1 MEMGRMLMEY
11 CLNAVWLVPVVAGA
25 AWLLVKV
32 SGLRPAGEHRVWL
45 GALVVCLVLPA
56 MGTERPRAQVVTP
69 APEVRPQ
76 QVSAEFASA
85 GSQVPVRTDP
95 AVATAEPFAPS
106 APAEAAPAQR
116 DWFMWRPREI
126 PMAPRVVAWFGWVY
140 AGVMGFAA
148 FRIAH
153 AWWAALRLVREASP
167 YAMDDAEDAMLR
179 ELAASFCV
187 RVPQIFSSERVQSPV
202 VVGLRRT
209 VLLLPAGF
217 ERCSHA
223 ERRAAL
229 CHELAHVQ
237 RRDCLLHAGVQALM
251 LPLVWHPAVHLVGR
265 RISRTREMVCDE
277 MAAAAMHSGTGELTY
292 ARCLLNLARTMLR
305 EEGESLA
312 GAGLGLFRTNKLEE
326 RVMKLTEVK
335 RVLTVREML
344 VRRAGGVAVAGL
356 VLVAGAMVHVAP
368 VVAQESAPP
377 PPAVPL
383 TLQAPLAPAAAPAVT
398 GVAVPD
404 AALDPKRS
412 HPGSAPIPAPAPAAE
427 AFAPGSSFADR
438 SSFGAGASGSGT
450 AFENFPGGLFQD
462 EHGQHVTVKDGDHVH
477 RWVGADGQRYE
488 VRDGQA
494 APYTRAQERA
504 AEAEYERKLAEA
516 DAAIARVTRKLNSP
530 EFKAQIDKISSKASM
545 EAMATAEAEL
555 ARASAQFDSPEFK
568 AQMAHLNSP
577 EFKAQLD
584 AQMKSLN
591 AQMAQFDSKALR
603 DATGPLISAEV
614 EANLARAERQAALA
628 DSPEMQQK
636 LADAAKRLDEAS
648 ARLEAATKA
657 LAEAQKRLQATPSK

>member
-56 MGTERPRAQVVTP
+56 MGTDRPRAQVVTP

-344 VRRAGGVAVAGL
+344 VRRAGGVAVAGGRSDGGHY
-356 VLVAGAMVHVAP
+356 V
-368 VVAQESAPP
+368 S
-377 PPAVPL
+377 
-383 TLQAPLAPAAAPAVT
+383 
-398 GVAVPD
+398 
-404 AALDPKRS
+404 LD
-412 HPGSAPIPAPAPAAE
+412 
-427 AFAPGSSFADR
+427 
-438 SSFGAGASGSGT
+438 
-450 AFENFPGGLFQD
+450 
-462 EHGQHVTVKDGDHVH
+462 
-477 RWVGADGQRYE
+477 
-488 VRDGQA
+488 
-494 APYTRAQERA
+494 
-504 AEAEYERKLAEA
+504 
-516 DAAIARVTRKLNSP
+516 
-530 EFKAQIDKISSKASM
+530 
-545 EAMATAEAEL
+545 
-555 ARASAQFDSPEFK
+555 
-568 AQMAHLNSP
+568 
-577 EFKAQLD
+577 
-584 AQMKSLN
+584 
-591 AQMAQFDSKALR
+591 
-603 DATGPLISAEV
+603 
-614 EANLARAERQAALA
+614 
-628 DSPEMQQK
+628 
-636 LADAAKRLDEAS
+636 
-648 ARLEAATKA
+648 
-657 LAEAQKRLQATPSK
+657 

>member
-1 MEMGRMLMEY
+1 
-11 CLNAVWLVPVVAGA
+11 
-25 AWLLVKV
+25 
-32 SGLRPAGEHRVWL
+32 
-45 GALVVCLVLPA
+45 
-56 MGTERPRAQVVTP
+56 
-69 APEVRPQ
+69 
-76 QVSAEFASA
+76 
-85 GSQVPVRTDP
+85 
-95 AVATAEPFAPS
+95 
-106 APAEAAPAQR
+106 
-116 DWFMWRPREI
+116 
-126 PMAPRVVAWFGWVY
+126 
-140 AGVMGFAA
+140 
-148 FRIAH
+148 
-153 AWWAALRLVREASP
+153 
-167 YAMDDAEDAMLR
+167 
-179 ELAASFCV
+179 
-187 RVPQIFSSERVQSPV
+187 
-202 VVGLRRT
+202 
-209 VLLLPAGF
+209 
-217 ERCSHA
+217 
-223 ERRAAL
+223 
-229 CHELAHVQ
+229 
-237 RRDCLLHAGVQALM
+237 M
-251 LPLVWHPAVHLVGR
+251 LPLVWHPAMHLVGR

-277 MAAAAMHSGTGELTY
+277 MAAAAMHTGTGELTY
-292 ARCLLNLARTMLR
+292 ARCLLNLARTMVR
-305 EEGESLA
+305 KESDALN

-356 VLVAGAMVHVAP
+356 VLAAGAMVHVAP

-377 PPAVPL
+377 PPA
-383 TLQAPLAPAAAPAVT
+383 APSALPAPAAAPAVT

-404 AALDPKRS
+404 AAPDPKLS
-412 HPGSAPIPAPAPAAE
+412 HSASAPRPAPAPAPAPAAE
-427 AFAPGSSFADR
+427 AFGPGSSVADG
-438 SSFGAGASGSGT
+438 SSFGVGTNGSGT

-462 EHGQHVTVKDGDHVH
+462 EHGQHVMVKDGDHVH
-477 RWVGADGQRYE
+477 RWLGADGQRYE

-494 APYTRAQERA
+494 APYTKAQERA
-504 AEAEYERKLAEA
+504 AEAEYKRKLAEA

-545 EAMATAEAEL
+545 EAIAKAEAEL

-657 LAEAQKRLQATPSK
+657 LAEAQKRLQATPAK